1 MKLFYFYSRADK
13 KQEPIAKTSGD
24 SRLSAAK
31 SFAATKR
38 LSLKSFLKLFGV
50 SK

>member
-1 MKLFYFYSRADK
+1 MKLFYFYSRTDK
-13 KQEPIAKTSGD
+13 AQEPIAKATND

-31 SFAATKR
+31 LFAATKR

-50 SK
+50 SR

>member
-1 MKLFYFYSRADK
+1 MKLFYFYSRTDK
-13 KQEPIAKTSGD
+13 KQEPIAKKSEE
-24 SRLSAAK
+24 SRLTASRW
-31 SFAATKR
+31 FAATKR